1 VNLNNYANN
10 KNIWLI
16 LESDGWGKIHLN
28 FSLNLLDLKL
38 LLMANYTTL
47 SQEMVHIG

>member
-10 KNIWLI
+10 NSILLI
-16 LESDGWGKIHLN
+16 LDSGGWAKIHLN
-28 FSLNLLDLKL
+28 FSLNKLDLKL